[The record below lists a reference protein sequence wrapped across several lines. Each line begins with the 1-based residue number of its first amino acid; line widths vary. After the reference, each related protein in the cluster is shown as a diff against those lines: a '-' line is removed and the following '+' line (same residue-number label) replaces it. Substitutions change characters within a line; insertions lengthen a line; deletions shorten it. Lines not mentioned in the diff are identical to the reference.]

1 MLDQRLE
8 CFVDNSDEFLTTAV
22 KDRRQGFEF
31 EGLEEIS
38 FEGIEQSE
46 MEIQEEAKVAEDLL
60 ENYFLRAREY
70 KYINSRSLKS
80 IRKVA
85 SGFAALRGFLR
96 SKGVISA
103 EKPQPNVLDSILAI
117 FLEEESGRNRYSSS
131 NTLFSNEISKLMLN
145 EENCEL
151 SFWNYEFEEG
161 EELGETKRVVRRE
174 TMFKSMVAKLVNLV
188 YNNEAW

>member
-8 CFVDNSDEFLTTAV
+8 CFVDHSDEFLTTAV
-22 KDRRQGFEF
+22 KDRRQGFEL

-96 SKGVISA
+96 SKGAISA

-117 FLEEESGRNRYSSS
+117 FMEEESGRNRYSSS
-131 NTLFSNEISKLMLN
+131 NALFSNEISKLMLN

-174 TMFKSMVAKLVNLV
+174 TMFKSMVTKLVNLV